1 MIEAVTTSPL
11 FGIVLCIGIMMSV
24 WANDSFAYLV
34 GSRFVGQCGKNGDGP
49 RRTELG
55 QSFDRRKD
63 RRRRPQTLL
72 RVQCAVEPPH
82 PFPYLF
88 FYHVSGILSDN
99 FHPFRIVI
107 TQTIPIFVALVRNP

>member
-1 MIEAVTTSPL
+1 MVYNLTECAAL
-11 FGIVLCIGIMMSV
+11 F
-24 WANDSFAYLV
+24 FAYAAMGWFMEVLYMGV
-34 GSRFVGQCGKNGDGP
+34 RG
-49 RRTELG
+49 
-55 QSFDRRKD
+55 RKD